1 MNLKEITNSKLTSLL
16 GRAARRG
23 YEVCGCALVVTD
35 DTTRDIR
42 IERALGSYN
51 VPIVVNTSLSI
62 RKAEQERRME
72 LERLK
77 RMTQMINDA
86 RTAAKR
92 ASRTKIAGKLLG
104 TMPVTEF
111 DVAYERYITTLYSF
125 Q

>member
-1 MNLKEITNSKLTSLL
+1 MKLKDITSAKLTAIL
-16 GRAARRG
+16 GRAGKRG
-23 YEVCGCALVVTD
+23 YVVRGCALVVTD
-35 DTTRDIR
+35 DTTRDVR
-42 IERALGSYN
+42 IERALSSYKI
-51 VPIVVNTSLSI
+51 PIVVNTSLSI

-86 RTAAKR
+86 RTSAQR

-104 TMPVTEF
+104 TMTVTEF
-111 DVAYERYITTLYSF
+111 DLAYETYITTLYSF

>member
-16 GRAARRG
+16 GRAAHRG
-23 YEVCGCALVVTD
+23 YEVRGCVLVVTD

-42 IERALGSYN
+42 IERALGSYKI
-51 VPIVVNTSLSI
+51 PIVVNTSLSI

-86 RTAAKR
+86 RTSAQR

-104 TMPVTEF
+104 TMTVTEF
-111 DVAYERYITTLYSF
+111 DLAYETYITTLYSF